1 MRYKHL
7 FLSCAFVE
15 NYLIHAPLI
24 SDIEGPDPKT
34 SLGQLSGILLGFE
47 GF

>member
-1 MRYKHL
+1 MRYRHL

-24 SDIEGPDPKT
+24 SDTEGPDPKT
-34 SLGQLSGILLGFE
+34 SLGCFSGILLGFE